1 MFKALRNL
9 FSSRPQAPDV
19 ITARVDGLY
28 AQAVAA
34 WDSNQYLVAAEYAR
48 RAITLDRSLPV
59 LHFLLASSLLE
70 AGNHMGAAA
79 AGEAGLALNPP
90 HPLKNELALRV
101 AVARARSDTA
111 AGKPLPQRL
120 AVRTGHPFVSVIICS
135 ITPEKFDKVRRNYS
149 QRLFGIQHEIIGIH
163 DARSLCE
170 GYNRG
175 ARQARGDV
183 LVFSHDDIEIVSEDF
198 STQLLAALE
207 SHDVVGLIGTTRAR
221 GAAWIFGD
229 WPHLHGQVG
238 MPVADGGYTVTAYRM
253 TGPVTAGVQAMDGLF
268 IAARRAAWQAVPF
281 DEEAFD
287 GWHLYDMDFSFR
299 AHRAGLRCAVLN
311 SLLIV
316 HDSLGNPGTDW
327 RRLAARFLDKHRGAI
342 DGDIDMPLPALT
354 AVAMRSADEWR
365 RVTAHMIALG
375 Q

>member
-9 FSSRPQAPDV
+9 FTGRSQAPDV

-48 RAITLDRSLPV
+48 RAIALDRSLPV

-70 AGNHMGAAA
+70 AGNHMAAAA

-101 AVARARSDTA
+101 AVSRARSDA
-111 AGKPLPQRL
+111 SAGKALPPRL
-120 AVRTGHPFVSVIICS
+120 SVRTGHPFVSVIICS
-135 ITPEKFDKVRRNYS
+135 ITPEKFEKVRRNYT

-175 ARQARGDV
+175 ARQARGEV

-198 STQLLAALE
+198 STQLLAALD

-238 MPVADGGYTVTAYRM
+238 MPAGDGGYTVTAYRM
-253 TGPVTAGVQAMDGLF
+253 TGAVTEGVQAMDGLF
-268 IAARRAAWQAVPF
+268 IAARRSAWEAVPF
-281 DEEAFD
+281 DETTFD
-287 GWHLYDMDFSFR
+287 GWHLYDMDFTWR

-311 SLLIV
+311 ALLIV
-316 HDSLGNPGTDW
+316 HDSPGNPGADW
-327 RRLAARFLDKHRGAI
+327 QRLAARFLDKHKGSI
-342 DGDIDMPLPALT
+342 EGEIDMPLPTLT
-354 AVAMRSADEWR
+354 SVSLRSADEWR